1 MLTDANVAT
10 LFNMSASTVANLH
23 LYDRGLTLPS
33 RLPHGAAKALL
44 SGLLNGLTEM
54 RATSTAGYRLGLRL
68 LQPGNASLADLSDAD
83 AAADFA
89 AVVAHAD
96 ATMTEAALRPIRPT
110 RAGAAASASSSS
122 GSSSPM
128 APPLPLAPLPM
139 PAAVVAP
146 HLAAAAAPFAV
157 DTTLSLTANVE
168 RLLQRR
174 MNRALSAAERQT
186 VGAALDDALSIFQA
200 GGAAARSALLDAP
213 MGEALINP
221 GAAQAWASAVEVAT
235 EGDAAQSV
243 AALAAALVSACS
255 TVAAVLFASAVGL

>member
-23 LYDRGLTLPS
+23 LYDRGLNLPS

-139 PAAVVAP
+139 PAA
-146 HLAAAAAPFAV
+146 PFAV

-168 RLLQRR
+168 RLLRRR
-174 MNRALSAAERQT
+174 MNRALSAEERQT

-200 GGAAARSALLDAP
+200 GGAAARSAVLDAP

-221 GAAQAWASAVEVAT
+221 GAAQAGASAGEVAT

>member
-23 LYDRGLTLPS
+23 LYDRGRNLPS

-139 PAAVVAP
+139 PAA
-146 HLAAAAAPFAV
+146 PFAV

-168 RLLQRR
+168 RLLRRR
-174 MNRALSAAERQT
+174 MNRALRAEERQT